1 VAQVLGRRL
10 ALAVPMLLGMSI
22 IVFLIVHLVPGDPAH
37 AILGLNATPELVS
50 QLQSQLGLDRPL
62 PVQYLDWLGGV
73 LHGDFG
79 TDYSSSAPISELLS
93 QRLPVTIELALVSL
107 GLAVLAGVPL
117 GVLAA
122 VRRGRT
128 ADAAAQGVSM
138 LGISVPDFWLGIM
151 LILAFSLGLGLLP
164 SSGWVPLTQDPVE
177 NLRHVL
183 LPAIALAAGLAA
195 VLIRVTR
202 AAMLDVLSQDYIRFC
217 RAKGVS
223 ETRVVLKHG
232 LRNAAIPITTVIG
245 MQAGYLLGGA
255 IVVEQVFSLPGVGR
269 LVLDSVLQRNYPVVQ
284 ASVLVVGLMFIV
296 ANLATDVLY
305 TILNPRL
312 RRPTS
317 S

>member
-1 VAQVLGRRL
+1 MAQVLGRRL

-107 GLAVLAGVPL
+107 GLAVVAGVPL

-122 VRRGRT
+122 VRRGR
-128 ADAAAQGVSM
+128 APDAVAQGASM

-177 NLRHVL
+177 NLRHVA

-284 ASVLVVGLMFIV
+284 ASVLVVGVMFII
-296 ANLATDVLY
+296 ANLAADLLY
-305 TILNPRL
+305 TVLNPRL
-312 RRPTS
+312 RRPS

>member
-122 VRRGRT
+122 VRRGRGP
-128 ADAAAQGVSM
+128 DAVAQGASM

-164 SSGWVPLTQDPVE
+164 SSGWVPLSQDPVE
-177 NLRHVL
+177 NLRHVA

-284 ASVLVVGLMFIV
+284 ASVLVVGVMFII
-296 ANLATDVLY
+296 ANLAADVLY
-305 TILNPRL
+305 TVLNPRL
-312 RRPTS
+312 RRTS